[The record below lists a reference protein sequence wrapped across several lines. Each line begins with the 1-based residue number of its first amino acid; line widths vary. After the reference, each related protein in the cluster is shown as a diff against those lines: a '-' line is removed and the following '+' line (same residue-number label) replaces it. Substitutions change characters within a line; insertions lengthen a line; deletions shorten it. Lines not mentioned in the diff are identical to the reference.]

1 MNEFLKFIVDNW
13 VSLSSTIGMIVLWF
27 SKRKYDKIE
36 LKKETSTA
44 LEGIQNAYDR
54 YVNNTN
60 AKVDELQKE
69 INDLKQREKDWLI
82 EKDNLQKQI
91 NGLIQ
96 QSTKDQSIIQSL
108 KAKIA
113 NYETKTKENENKI
126 KLLETEVNLYK
137 NNKNVNI

>member
-69 INDLKQREKDWLI
+69 INDLKEREKDWLV

-96 QSTKDQSIIQSL
+96 QSTKDQSIIQCL

-113 NYETKTKENENKI
+113 NYETKAKENESKI
-126 KLLETEVNLYK
+126 KVLESEVNSYK
-137 NNKNVNI
+137 K

>member
-1 MNEFLKFIVDNW
+1 MNDFLKFIVDNW
-13 VSLSSTIGMIVLWF
+13 VSLSSTIGMVVLWF

-36 LKKETSTA
+36 FKKETSTA
-44 LEGIQNAYDR
+44 LEGIANAYDK
-54 YVNNTN
+54 YVANTN

-69 INDLKQREKDWLI
+69 INALKQREKDWLL
-82 EKDNLQKQI
+82 EKDNLQYQI

-113 NYETKTKENENKI
+113 NYETKAKENESKI

-137 NNKNVNI
+137 K

>member
-27 SKRKYDKIE
+27 SKRKYDKVE
-36 LKKETSTA
+36 FKKETSTA
-44 LEGIQNAYDR
+44 LEGIANAYDR
-54 YVNNTN
+54 YVANTN
-60 AKVDELQKE
+60 AKVEELQKE
-69 INDLKQREKDWLI
+69 INDLKEREKDWLI

-108 KAKIA
+108 KTKIA

-126 KLLETEVNLYK
+126 KVLETEVNSHK
-137 NNKNVNI
+137 K

>member
-13 VSLSSTIGMIVLWF
+13 VTLSSTIGMIVLWF
-27 SKRKYDKIE
+27 SERKYDKVE
-36 LKKETSTA
+36 FKKETSTA
-44 LEGIQNAYDR
+44 LEGIANAYDR
-54 YVNNTN
+54 FVAITN
-60 AKVDELQKE
+60 AKVEELQKE
-69 INDLKQREKDWLI
+69 INDLKQREKDWLV

-126 KLLETEVNLYK
+126 KLLETEVNSYK
-137 NNKNVNI
+137 K

>member
-1 MNEFLKFIVDNW
+1 MNEFLKLIVDNW
-13 VSLSSTIGMIVLWF
+13 VTLSSTIGMIVLWF
-27 SKRKYDKIE
+27 SKRKYDKVE
-36 LKKETSTA
+36 FKKETSTA
-44 LEGIQNAYDR
+44 LEGIANAYDR
-54 YVNNTN
+54 FVAITN
-60 AKVDELQKE
+60 AKVEELQKE
-69 INDLKQREKDWLI
+69 INDLKQREKDWLV

-126 KLLETEVNLYK
+126 KLLETEVNSYK
-137 NNKNVNI
+137 K

>member
-27 SKRKYDKIE
+27 SKRKYDKVE
-36 LKKETSTA
+36 FKKETSTA

-69 INDLKQREKDWLI
+69 INDLKQREKDWLV

-113 NYETKTKENENKI
+113 NYETKAKENESKI
-126 KLLETEVNLYK
+126 KVLETEVNLYK
-137 NNKNVNI
+137 K

>member
-13 VSLSSTIGMIVLWF
+13 VTLSSTIGMIVLWF
-27 SKRKYDKIE
+27 SKRKYDKVE
-36 LKKETSTA
+36 FKKETSTA
-44 LEGIQNAYDR
+44 LEGIANAYDR
-54 YVNNTN
+54 FVAITN
-60 AKVDELQKE
+60 AKVEELQKE
-69 INDLKQREKDWLI
+69 INDLKQREKNWLL

-113 NYETKTKENENKI
+113 NYEIKAKENESKI
-126 KLLETEVNLYK
+126 KILETEVNSHK
-137 NNKNVNI
+137 K

>member
-69 INDLKQREKDWLI
+69 INDLKQREKDWLL

-96 QSTKDQSIIQSL
+96 QSTKDQNIIQSL

-113 NYETKTKENENKI
+113 NYETKAKENESKI
-126 KLLETEVNLYK
+126 KVLESEVNLYK
-137 NNKNVNI
+137 K

>member
-1 MNEFLKFIVDNW
+1 MNEFLKFVVDNW

-69 INDLKQREKDWLI
+69 INDLKQREKDWLV

-113 NYETKTKENENKI
+113 NYETKAKENESKI
-126 KLLETEVNLYK
+126 KLLESEVNLYK
-137 NNKNVNI
+137 K

>member
-1 MNEFLKFIVDNW
+1 MNEILKFIVDNW

-27 SKRKYDKIE
+27 SKRKYDKVE
-36 LKKETSTA
+36 FKKESSTA
-44 LEGIQNAYDR
+44 LDGIESAYNKF
-54 YVNNTN
+54 VLNTN
-60 AKVDELQKE
+60 AKFEEFERE
-69 INDLKQREKDWLI
+69 ITDLKQREKEWLL

-126 KLLETEVNLYK
+126 KLLETEVNSYK
-137 NNKNVNI
+137 K

>member
-1 MNEFLKFIVDNW
+1 MNEFLKFVVDNW

-27 SKRKYDKIE
+27 SKRKYDKVE
-36 LKKETSTA
+36 FKKENATA
-44 LEGIQNAYDR
+44 LEGIANAYDR
-54 YVNNTN
+54 FVAITN
-60 AKVDELQKE
+60 AKVEELQKE
-69 INDLKQREKDWLI
+69 INDLKEREKEWLL

-113 NYETKTKENENKI
+113 TYETKAKENESKI
-126 KLLETEVNLYK
+126 KVLESEVNSYK
-137 NNKNVNI
+137 K

>member
-1 MNEFLKFIVDNW
+1 MNEFLKFIIDNW

-36 LKKETSTA
+36 FKKETSTA

-54 YVNNTN
+54 YVTNTN
-60 AKVDELQKE
+60 AKVEELQKE
-69 INDLKQREKDWLI
+69 INDLKEREKDWLI

-113 NYETKTKENENKI
+113 NYETKAKENENKI

-137 NNKNVNI
+137 K

>member
-1 MNEFLKFIVDNW
+1 MNEILKFVVDNW

-36 LKKETSTA
+36 FKKETSTA

-60 AKVDELQKE
+60 AKVEELQKE
-69 INDLKQREKDWLI
+69 INNLKQREKEWLL
-82 EKDNLQKQI
+82 EKDNLQYQI

-113 NYETKTKENENKI
+113 NYETKAKENESKI
-126 KLLETEVNLYK
+126 KVLESEVNSYK
-137 NNKNVNI
+137 K

>member
-13 VSLSSTIGMIVLWF
+13 VTLSSTIGMIVLWF
-27 SKRKYDKIE
+27 SKRKYDKVE
-36 LKKETSTA
+36 FKKETSTA
-44 LEGIQNAYDR
+44 LEGIANAYDR
-54 YVNNTN
+54 YVANTN
-60 AKVDELQKE
+60 AKVEELQKE
-69 INDLKQREKDWLI
+69 INDLKEREKDWLI

-126 KLLETEVNLYK
+126 KLLETEVNSYK
-137 NNKNVNI
+137 K

>member
-1 MNEFLKFIVDNW
+1 MNEILKFIVDNW

-27 SKRKYDKIE
+27 SKRKHDKIE

-54 YVNNTN
+54 YVTNTN
-60 AKVDELQKE
+60 NKVEELQKE
-69 INDLKQREKDWLI
+69 INDLKQREKDWLL

-96 QSTKDQSIIQSL
+96 QSNKDQSIIQSL

-113 NYETKTKENENKI
+113 NYETKTKQNETKI
-126 KLLETEVNLYK
+126 KLLETEVNSYK
-137 NNKNVNI
+137 K

>member
-27 SKRKYDKIE
+27 SKRKYDKVE
-36 LKKETSTA
+36 FKKETSTA
-44 LEGIQNAYDR
+44 LEGIANAYDR
-54 YVNNTN
+54 FVAITN
-60 AKVDELQKE
+60 AKVEELQKE
-69 INDLKQREKDWLI
+69 INDLKIREKDWLI

-108 KAKIA
+108 KTKIA
-113 NYETKTKENENKI
+113 NYETKAKENENKI
-126 KLLETEVNLYK
+126 KLLETEVNSYK
-137 NNKNVNI
+137 K

>member
-1 MNEFLKFIVDNW
+1 MNEILKFVVDNW

-60 AKVDELQKE
+60 TKVDELQKE
-69 INDLKQREKDWLI
+69 INDLKQREKEWLL
-82 EKDNLQKQI
+82 EKDNLQYQI

-113 NYETKTKENENKI
+113 NYETKAKENESKI
-126 KLLETEVNLYK
+126 KVLESEVNSYK
-137 NNKNVNI
+137 K

>member
-13 VSLSSTIGMIVLWF
+13 VSLSSTIGMVVLWF
-27 SKRKYDKIE
+27 SKRKYDKVE
-36 LKKETSTA
+36 FKKETSTA
-44 LEGIQNAYDR
+44 LDGIANAYDR
-54 YVNNTN
+54 YVANTN
-60 AKVDELQKE
+60 AKVEELQKE
-69 INDLKQREKDWLI
+69 INDLKEREKEWLL

-126 KLLETEVNLYK
+126 KLLETEVNSYK
-137 NNKNVNI
+137 K

>member
-13 VSLSSTIGMIVLWF
+13 VSLSSTIGMVVLWF
-27 SKRKYDKIE
+27 SKRKYDKVE
-36 LKKETSTA
+36 FKKETSTA
-44 LEGIQNAYDR
+44 LEGIANAYDR
-54 YVNNTN
+54 FVINTN
-60 AKVDELQKE
+60 AKVEELQKE

-126 KLLETEVNLYK
+126 KLLETEVNSYK
-137 NNKNVNI
+137 K

>member
-1 MNEFLKFIVDNW
+1 MNEILKFIVDNW

-27 SKRKYDKIE
+27 SKRKYDKVE
-36 LKKETSTA
+36 FKKETSTA

-69 INDLKQREKDWLI
+69 INDLKEREKDWLV

-113 NYETKTKENENKI
+113 NYETKTKENESKI

-137 NNKNVNI
+137 K

>member
-44 LEGIQNAYDR
+44 LEGIANAYDR
-54 YVNNTN
+54 YVANTN
-60 AKVDELQKE
+60 AKVEELQKE
-69 INDLKQREKDWLI
+69 INDLKQREKDWLL

-113 NYETKTKENENKI
+113 NYETKAKENENKI
-126 KLLETEVNLYK
+126 KVLESEVNLYK
-137 NNKNVNI
+137 K

>member
-27 SKRKYDKIE
+27 SKRKHDKIE

-60 AKVDELQKE
+60 AKVEELQKE
-69 INDLKQREKDWLI
+69 INDLKIREKDWLI

-113 NYETKTKENENKI
+113 NYETKAKENENKI
-126 KLLETEVNLYK
+126 KLLETEVNSYK
-137 NNKNVNI
+137 K

>member
-27 SKRKYDKIE
+27 SKRKYDKVE
-36 LKKETSTA
+36 FKKETSTA

-69 INDLKQREKDWLI
+69 INDLKQREKDWLG

-108 KAKIA
+108 KAKTA
-113 NYETKTKENENKI
+113 NYETKAKENESKI
-126 KLLETEVNLYK
+126 KVLESEVNLHK
-137 NNKNVNI
+137 K

>member
-13 VSLSSTIGMIVLWF
+13 VTLSSTIGMIVLWF
-27 SKRKYDKIE
+27 SKRKYDKVE
-36 LKKETSTA
+36 FKKETSTA
-44 LEGIQNAYDR
+44 LEGIANAYDR
-54 YVNNTN
+54 FVAITN
-60 AKVDELQKE
+60 AKVEELQKE
-69 INDLKQREKDWLI
+69 INDLKIREKDWLV

-126 KLLETEVNLYK
+126 KLLETEVNSYK
-137 NNKNVNI
+137 K

>member
-27 SKRKYDKIE
+27 SKRKYDKVE
-36 LKKETSTA
+36 FKKETSTA
-44 LEGIQNAYDR
+44 LEGIANAYDR
-54 YVNNTN
+54 FVAITN
-60 AKVDELQKE
+60 AKVEELQKE
-69 INDLKQREKDWLI
+69 INDLKLREKDWLV

-108 KAKIA
+108 KTKIA
-113 NYETKTKENENKI
+113 NYETKAKENESKI
-126 KLLETEVNLYK
+126 KVLESEVNSYK
-137 NNKNVNI
+137 K

>member
-1 MNEFLKFIVDNW
+1 MNEILKFVVDNW

-69 INDLKQREKDWLI
+69 INDLKQREKDWLL
-82 EKDNLQKQI
+82 EKDNLQYQI

-113 NYETKTKENENKI
+113 NYETKAKENESKI
-126 KLLETEVNLYK
+126 KVLESEVNSYK
-137 NNKNVNI
+137 K

>member
-13 VSLSSTIGMIVLWF
+13 VSLSSTIGMVVLWF
-27 SKRKYDKIE
+27 SKRKYDKVE
-36 LKKETSTA
+36 FKKETSTA
-44 LEGIQNAYDR
+44 LEGIANAYDR
-54 YVNNTN
+54 YVANTN
-60 AKVDELQKE
+60 AKVEDLQKE
-69 INDLKQREKDWLI
+69 INDLKEREKDWLV

-113 NYETKTKENENKI
+113 NYETKAKENESKI
-126 KLLETEVNLYK
+126 KVLESEVNSYK
-137 NNKNVNI
+137 K

>member
-27 SKRKYDKIE
+27 SKRKYDKVE
-36 LKKETSTA
+36 FKKETSTA

-69 INDLKQREKDWLI
+69 INDLKQREKEWLL

-91 NGLIQ
+91 NGLIH
-96 QSTKDQSIIQSL
+96 QSSKDQSIIQSL

-113 NYETKTKENENKI
+113 NYEIKTKENEGKI
-126 KLLETEVNLYK
+126 KILETEVNLYK
-137 NNKNVNI
+137 K

>member
-13 VSLSSTIGMIVLWF
+13 VTLSSTIGMIVLWF
-27 SKRKYDKIE
+27 SKRKYDKVE
-36 LKKETSTA
+36 FKKETSTA
-44 LEGIQNAYDR
+44 LEGIANAYDR
-54 YVNNTN
+54 FVAITN
-60 AKVDELQKE
+60 AKVEELQKE

-108 KAKIA
+108 KTKIA

-126 KLLETEVNLYK
+126 KLLETEVNSYK
-137 NNKNVNI
+137 K

>member
-27 SKRKYDKIE
+27 SKRKYDKVE
-36 LKKETSTA
+36 FKKETSTA
-44 LEGIQNAYDR
+44 LEGIANAYDR
-54 YVNNTN
+54 FVAITN
-60 AKVDELQKE
+60 AKVEELQKE
-69 INDLKQREKDWLI
+69 INDLKIREKDWLI

-113 NYETKTKENENKI
+113 NYETKAKENESKI
-126 KLLETEVNLYK
+126 KVLESEVNSYK
-137 NNKNVNI
+137 K

>member
-1 MNEFLKFIVDNW
+1 MNEFLKFIIDNW
-13 VSLSSTIGMIVLWF
+13 VTLSSTIGMIVLWF
-27 SKRKYDKIE
+27 SKRKYDKVE
-36 LKKETSTA
+36 FKKETSTA
-44 LEGIQNAYDR
+44 LEGIANAYDR
-54 YVNNTN
+54 YVANTN
-60 AKVDELQKE
+60 AKVEELQKE
-69 INDLKQREKDWLI
+69 INDLKEREKDWLI

-126 KLLETEVNLYK
+126 KLLETEVNSYK
-137 NNKNVNI
+137 K

>member
-1 MNEFLKFIVDNW
+1 MNEILKFIVDNW

-60 AKVDELQKE
+60 AKVEELQKE
-69 INDLKQREKDWLI
+69 INNLKQREKEWLL

-91 NGLIQ
+91 NGLIH
-96 QSTKDQSIIQSL
+96 QSSKDQSIIQSL

-113 NYETKTKENENKI
+113 NYEIKTKENEGKI
-126 KLLETEVNLYK
+126 KILETEVNLYK
-137 NNKNVNI
+137 K

>member
-13 VSLSSTIGMIVLWF
+13 VSLSSTIGMVVLWF
-27 SKRKYDKIE
+27 SKRKYDKVE
-36 LKKETSTA
+36 FKKETSTA
-44 LEGIQNAYDR
+44 LEGIANAYDR
-54 YVNNTN
+54 FVAITN
-60 AKVDELQKE
+60 AKVEELQKE
-69 INDLKQREKDWLI
+69 INDLKQREKNWLI

-108 KAKIA
+108 KTKIA

-126 KLLETEVNLYK
+126 KLLETEVNSHK
-137 NNKNVNI
+137 K

>member
-13 VSLSSTIGMIVLWF
+13 VSRSSTIGLIVLWF

-54 YVNNTN
+54 YVTNTN
-60 AKVDELQKE
+60 NKVDELQKE
-69 INDLKQREKDWLI
+69 INDLKQREKEWLL

-126 KLLETEVNLYK
+126 KLLETEVNSYK
-137 NNKNVNI
+137 K

>member
-13 VSLSSTIGMIVLWF
+13 VTLSSTIGMIVLWF
-27 SKRKYDKIE
+27 SKRKYDKVE
-36 LKKETSTA
+36 FKKESSIA
-44 LEGIQNAYDR
+44 LDGIESAYNKF
-54 YVNNTN
+54 VLNTN
-60 AKVDELQKE
+60 AKFEEFERE
-69 INDLKQREKDWLI
+69 ITDLKEREREWLV
-82 EKDNLQKQI
+82 EKENLQTQI

-113 NYETKTKENENKI
+113 NYESKTKENESKI

-137 NNKNVNI
+137 K

>member
-27 SKRKYDKIE
+27 SKRKYDKVE
-36 LKKETSTA
+36 FKKETSTA
-44 LEGIQNAYDR
+44 LDGIANAYDR
-54 YVNNTN
+54 FVAITN
-60 AKVDELQKE
+60 AKVEELQKE
-69 INDLKQREKDWLI
+69 INDLKQREKDWLV

-126 KLLETEVNLYK
+126 KLLETEVNSYK
-137 NNKNVNI
+137 K

>member
-1 MNEFLKFIVDNW
+1 MNEILKFVVDNW

-69 INDLKQREKDWLI
+69 INDLKQREKNWLL
-82 EKDNLQKQI
+82 EKDNLQYQI

-113 NYETKTKENENKI
+113 NYESKTKENESKI

-137 NNKNVNI
+137 K